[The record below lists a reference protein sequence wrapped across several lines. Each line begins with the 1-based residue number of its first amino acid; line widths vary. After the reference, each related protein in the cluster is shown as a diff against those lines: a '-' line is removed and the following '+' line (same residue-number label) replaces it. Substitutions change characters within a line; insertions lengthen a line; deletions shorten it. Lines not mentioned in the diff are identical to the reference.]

1 MAVQDAGRINTNL
14 GALNALSSMKNVSKE
29 LSISQMRLQ
38 TGKRINSATDD
49 PAGYAI
55 VSKLNSRVK
64 GLTTALDSVGTSAN
78 MFSISE
84 GAAQTIVDNLTS
96 IQDLARQANSG
107 NLGSDER
114 AAMALQIKDMTD
126 EITRLQKTSFNGVNL
141 LDGSFLAKQI
151 ITGSE
156 STDTILVTLAQDFSL
171 ASLGV
176 TVASLDI
183 STTGAASVS
192 VSRVDAALTSARI
205 AVQTM
210 GSISSRLSGIR
221 DNLSTAITNS
231 KAAVSRIEDADV
243 AAEQV
248 NVVRLQILQQLA
260 MAQLSQANNGPQQV
274 LQLFK

>member
-1 MAVQDAGRINTNL
+1 
-14 GALNALSSMKNVSKE
+14 
-29 LSISQMRLQ
+29 
-38 TGKRINSATDD
+38 
-49 PAGYAI
+49 
-55 VSKLNSRVK
+55 
-64 GLTTALDSVGTSAN
+64 
-78 MFSISE
+78 
-84 GAAQTIVDNLTS
+84 
-96 IQDLARQANSG
+96 
-107 NLGSDER
+107 
-114 AAMALQIKDMTD
+114 MALQIKDMTD
-126 EITRLQKTSFNGVNL
+126 EITRLQKTSFNGVAL
-141 LDGSFLAKQI
+141 LDGTFKGKQI

-156 STDTILVTLAQDFSL
+156 STDTILVTLSQDFSL

-183 STTGAASVS
+183 STTGAASTS
-192 VSRVDAALTSARI
+192 VSYVDAALTSARI

>member
-64 GLTTALDSVGTSAN
+64 GLTTALDSVGTSSN

-107 NLGSDER
+107 NLGADER

-126 EITRLQKTSFNGVNL
+126 EITRLQKTSFNGVSL
-141 LDGSFLAKQI
+141 LDGTFKGKQI

-156 STDTILVTLAQDFSL
+156 STDTILVTLGQDFSL

-183 STTGAASVS
+183 STTGAASTS
-192 VSRVDAALTSARI
+192 VAYVDAALTSARI

>member
-1 MAVQDAGRINTNL
+1 MAIQDAGRINTNL
-14 GALNALSSMKNVSKE
+14 GALNALSSMKSVSKE

-64 GLTTALDSVGTSAN
+64 GLTTALDSVGTSSN

-141 LDGSFLAKQI
+141 LDGSFQGKQI

-183 STTGAASVS
+183 ATTGAASVS